1 MAVIRTN
8 VSPKLR
14 GGVGEFS
21 YYTQQGY
28 QFVRPRKNV
37 SNYGESA
44 SRTYSQQERRILWG
58 NLMNVYQ
65 SLLPWIGDAFR
76 RQLQSKKGLYIVNP
90 ANDFVKQNVNNS
102 TVYLTKEQVA
112 LGYAVLQSYR
122 ISSGV
127 LPSLYQMVAT
137 PEDESQQ
144 QYMNVVMNLDSND
157 PASLTIGQFSREL
170 ITLNDGRFR
179 DGDSLTYITF
189 FNGLDAALYPRVY
202 SRTYKV
208 TLNMASNVAMN
219 TIPFGICIR
228 GSNGTSLQMN
238 MGNKAS
244 QMVGAAMIH
253 SRSVGGVLQ
262 LSSQSIALGG
272 WGIDT
277 NYKTPAAKEAAILS
291 YGLSVG
297 NSLTPSI

>member
-127 LPSLYQMVAT
+127 LPSLYEAVST
-137 PEDESQQ
+137 PEDVSQQ
-144 QYMNVVMNLDSND
+144 QVFNVVMTLDS
-157 PASLTIGQFSREL
+157 ASPQDGSLGQFSREL
-170 ITLNDGRFR
+170 VGLNDGRFK
-179 DGDSLTYITF
+179 DGDSLTYIQF
-189 FNGLDAALYPRVY
+189 FNGLDAANYPRVY
-202 SRTYKV
+202 SRTYKI
-208 TLNMASNVAMN
+208 TLDVGSSVAMN
-219 TIPFGICIR
+219 TLPFGIMIKAAV
-228 GSNGTSLQMN
+228 GTSLQML
-238 MGNKAS
+238 MGNQAS

-253 SRSVGGVLQ
+253 SRTVGGTLQ

-272 WGIDT
+272 WPIDAA
-277 NYKTPAAKEAAILS
+277 YKTPAAKEAAILS
-291 YGLSVG
+291 YGLTVG

>member
-28 QFVRPRKNV
+28 QFVRPRRNV

-58 NLMNVYQ
+58 NLLNVYQ
-65 SLLPWIGDAFR
+65 SLSPWIGDAFR
-76 RQLQSKKGLYIVNP
+76 RYLRSKKGLYIVNP
-90 ANDFVKQNVNNS
+90 ANDFISQNVNAS
-102 TVYLTKEQVA
+102 SVYLTKEQVA
-112 LGYAVLQSYR
+112 LGYAVLQEYR

-127 LPSLYQMVAT
+127 LPSLFQAVAT
-137 PEDESQQ
+137 PADVSEDQIF
-144 QYMNVVMNLDSND
+144 NVSMIVDSSEPQNLTLGRFTS
-157 PASLTIGQFSREL
+157 EL
-170 ITLNDGRFR
+170 VGLNDGRFK

-189 FNGLDAALYPRVY
+189 FNEIDAAGYPRVY

-208 TLNMASNVAMN
+208 TLDVNSSVAMN
-219 TIPFGICIR
+219 VLPFGVQISGAA
-228 GSNGTSLQMN
+228 GSSLKML

-244 QMVGAAMIH
+244 HMVGAAMIH
-253 SRSVGGVLQ
+253 SRSVGGTLQ

-272 WGIDT
+272 WSIDASFRT
-277 NYKTPAAKEAAILS
+277 AEAKEAAILS

-297 NSLTPSI
+297 NSLTPSV